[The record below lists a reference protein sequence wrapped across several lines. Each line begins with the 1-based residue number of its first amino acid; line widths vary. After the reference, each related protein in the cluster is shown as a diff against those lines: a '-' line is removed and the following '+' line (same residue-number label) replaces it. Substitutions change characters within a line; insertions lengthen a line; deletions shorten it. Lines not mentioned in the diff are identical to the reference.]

1 MDSKTSGY
9 TLSEQQQTFPASVF
23 RIDDVRSQNEKHS
36 HKHPPELHQSPINT
50 SALTFVFRLFCVRAL
65 IPTHV
70 SFWLCSF
77 ARKLQNVEPRLPLP
91 TRLYI
96 LVDL

>member
-1 MDSKTSGY
+1 MDSKTSSD
-9 TLSEQQQTFPASVF
+9 TLSE
-23 RIDDVRSQNEKHS
+23 IDDVRSQNEKHS